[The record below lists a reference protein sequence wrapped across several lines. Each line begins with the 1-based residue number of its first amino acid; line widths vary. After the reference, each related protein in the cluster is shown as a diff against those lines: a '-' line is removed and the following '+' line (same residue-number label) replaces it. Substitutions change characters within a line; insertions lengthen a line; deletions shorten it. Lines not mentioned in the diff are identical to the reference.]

1 MASKYGY
8 RFARRAAGD
17 VTGIVD
23 YMAGELANPE
33 AAAAFKKKLGEC
45 IDNLRVFPKSGSPV
59 HNRCV
64 WKKGICK
71 TLVGSYVLF
80 YFPDEA
86 KQTIQILR
94 VVYGARDMDEVLK
107 GLSS

>member
-59 HNRCV
+59 
-64 WKKGICK
+64 
-71 TLVGSYVLF
+71 LF